1 MMYQDSWSLYDT
13 PRHPKK
19 WMFHPRKRS
28 IAMPMLT
35 IITAGFMIF
44 ELVSHI

>member
-1 MMYQDSWSLYDT
+1 MYQDSWSLYDT

-28 IAMPMLT
+28 ALMPMLT
-35 IITAGFMIF
+35 ILTAGFMIF
-44 ELVSHI
+44 ELVSRI

>member
-1 MMYQDSWSLYDT
+1 MYQDSRSLYDT

-28 IAMPMLT
+28 VMLPLLT
-35 IITAGFMIF
+35 IMTAGFAIF
-44 ELVSHI
+44 ELVSRI